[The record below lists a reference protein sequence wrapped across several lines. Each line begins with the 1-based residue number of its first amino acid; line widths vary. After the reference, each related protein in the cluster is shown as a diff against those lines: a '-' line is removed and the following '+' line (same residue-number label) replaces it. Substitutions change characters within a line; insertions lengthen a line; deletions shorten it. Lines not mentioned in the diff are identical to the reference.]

1 MKIKLLNHSVV
12 KSSSWMLLEKASRLV
27 LGVLVSSLMARSL
40 GPSDFGQLNFLI
52 SLLSIASV
60 LSSLG
65 LNRIIV
71 REVTNNVT
79 DKFLINETVFTTLYL
94 RLIVSLLLWIAA
106 MMLCVVVFNDD
117 FLYVAIVFFSLFFI
131 SFDVFD
137 FYAQGCSSFKIIS
150 LCRLLVFLVTSALK
164 LYLIYMGYG
173 LESFIFLVLIE
184 YILIAIAFYFF
195 FIKRSVLIRSSSIF
209 IFNSRRATVL
219 LKESWPEIIAGFGA
233 ILFMRVDQVF
243 LQLMSGD
250 ESVGIYSAATRITEA
265 WYFLP
270 TVLISTTF
278 PKLLEAR
285 NNCGQRYQEGLQLLM
300 SFLVLLSIVV
310 AVFFTITADLI
321 VALLFGKS
329 YSESANVI
337 MLHTWGGVFLCMGLA
352 SGSWLVA
359 EKKLKLNLLRNL
371 FGLAVSVLANW
382 ILIPKY
388 GVTGSAMAT
397 VAGMSAAF
405 YFFDILHPQ
414 LRKMFWIKTRAFLPT
429 YLFKFIRQRN

>member
-1 MKIKLLNHSVV
+1 MKIKLFNHSVV
-12 KSSSWMLLEKASRLV
+12 KSSSWMLLEKVSRLF

-71 REVTNNVT
+71 REVANNVT
-79 DKFLINETVFTTLYL
+79 DKLFINETVFTTLYL

-137 FYAQGCSSFKIIS
+137 FYAQGCSNFKIIS

-173 LESFIFLVLIE
+173 LESFILLVLIE
-184 YILIAIAFYFF
+184 YILIAIAFHLF
-195 FIKRSVLIRSSSIF
+195 FIRRSILLHSSSIF
-209 IFNSRRATVL
+209 IFNSRRATFL

-243 LQLMSGD
+243 LQLISGD

-270 TVLISTTF
+270 AVLISTTF
-278 PKLLEAR
+278 PKLLDAR
-285 NNCGQRYQEGLQLLM
+285 NNCSQRYQDGLQLLM

-310 AVFFTITADLI
+310 AAFFTITADLI

-329 YSESANVI
+329 YAESANVI

-359 EKKLKLNLLRNL
+359 EKKLKLNLFRNL
-371 FGLAVSVLANW
+371 FGLAVSALANW

-397 VAGMSAAF
+397 VAGLSAAF

-414 LRKMFWIKTRAFLPT
+414 LRKMFWIKTSAFLPI
-429 YLFKFIRQRN
+429 YIFKYIRQRN